1 MNESGSQ
8 VESFEEEKSEIK
20 ESRDLA
26 PLTKQSEN
34 LQFGC
39 GCIMLAVNVIK
50 NFEFDYQKMVKF
62 RLNKLSS

>member
-8 VESFEEEKSEIK
+8 VESFEEEKSERK

-39 GCIMLAVNVIK
+39 GCIMLAVNIIK
-50 NFEFDYQKMVKF
+50 NFEFDF
-62 RLNKLSS
+62 RRWLDFG